1 MLEPFQI
8 LKSEW
13 KNINLGIQKAEHDYH
28 SFVLSTISSNGPDSR
43 TVILRAF
50 DEDKPAIWF
59 HSDRR
64 SKKILHLK
72 KNEKV
77 SALFYDKSRKIQLRI
92 NGLAYI
98 EEDIKNNKR
107 IWESMKPESKI
118 CYMGPYAPSQRINQF
133 EPNTLEKSAHNL
145 NEDDENLGLSRFCR
159 IRIKI
164 KKIDWLKLGYKGHQR
179 LEFEF
184 GKEIKVQWI
193 AS

>member
-1 MLEPFQI
+1 MLESFQI

-13 KNINLGIQKAEHDYH
+13 ENIKLGIQKAKHDYH
-28 SFVLSTISSNGPDSR
+28 SFVLSTSSSNGPDSR

-59 HSDRR
+59 HSDKR

-72 KNEKV
+72 KNKKV

-92 NGLAYI
+92 NGLAHI
-98 EEDIKNNKR
+98 EDNIKNDKR
-107 IWESMKPESKI
+107 IWEAMRPESKI

-133 EPNTLEKSAHNL
+133 EPNILEKSAHDL
-145 NEDDENLGLSRFCR
+145 NEEDENLGLSQFCR

-164 KKIDWLKLGYKGHQR
+164 KKIDWLKLDYKGHQR
-179 LEFEF
+179 LEFQF
-184 GKEIKVQWI
+184 DKEIKAQWI

>member
-13 KNINLGIQKAEHDYH
+13 ENINLGIQKAKHDYH
-28 SFVLSTISSNGPDSR
+28 SFVLSTSSSNGPDSR
-43 TVILRAF
+43 TVILRAL

-59 HSDRR
+59 HSDKR

-72 KNEKV
+72 KSKKV

-92 NGLAYI
+92 NGLAHI
-98 EEDIKNNKR
+98 EDNIKNNKR
-107 IWESMKPESKI
+107 IWEAMRPESKI

-133 EPNTLEKSAHNL
+133 EPNILEKSAHNL
-145 NEDDENLGLSRFCR
+145 NEEDENLGLSRFCR
-159 IRIKI
+159 IGIKI
-164 KKIDWLKLGYKGHQR
+164 KKIDWLKLDYKGHQR

>member
-13 KNINLGIQKAEHDYH
+13 ENIKLGIQKAKHDYH
-28 SFVLSTISSNGPDSR
+28 SFVLSTSSSNGPDSR

-59 HSDRR
+59 HSDKR

-72 KNEKV
+72 KNKKV

-92 NGLAYI
+92 NGLAHI
-98 EEDIKNNKR
+98 EDNIKSNKR
-107 IWESMKPESKI
+107 IWEAMRPESKI

-133 EPNTLEKSAHNL
+133 EPNILEKSAHDL
-145 NEDDENLGLSRFCR
+145 NEEDENLGLSQFCR

-164 KKIDWLKLGYKGHQR
+164 KKIDWLKLDYKGHQR
-179 LEFEF
+179 LEFQF
-184 GKEIKVQWI
+184 DKEIKAQWI

>member
-8 LKSEW
+8 LKPEW
-13 KNINLGIQKAEHDYH
+13 ENINLGIQKAEHDYH

-92 NGLAYI
+92 NGFAHI

-164 KKIDWLKLGYKGHQR
+164 KKIDWLKLDYKGHQR